1 METKNEEELK
11 VEVGSIEEEIIGV
24 LDRIRPFIQRDGG
37 DIKLVKYEN
46 NIVYIKFY
54 GACVG
59 CISID
64 QTLGDGIEAIL
75 KDEIPEIDKVV
86 NVDAAPYMDNFDTLE
101 DIEQN

>member
-1 METKNEEELK
+1 METKEIKEEVSS
-11 VEVGSIEEEIIGV
+11 VEQEIISV

-46 NIVYIKFY
+46 NIVYIKFF

-75 KDEIPEIDKVV
+75 KDEIPEIEAVV
-86 NVDAAPYMDNFDTLE
+86 NVDAAPYMDNFDTVKEE
-101 DIEQN
+101 DVENN